1 MAYQQT
7 IVVGNLGG
15 DPETRQLPSGGS
27 VCSFNVAV
35 NESWNDR
42 QTGERREKTLWFRVS
57 AFGRQGEIA
66 QQYLS
71 KGRQVMVI
79 GTVEANAF
87 MGNDGQPRASLD
99 LRAQRIQFLQGG
111 DNSGGGNRGG
121 NYSGGGNN
129 YSRGGG
135 NNNNYDDNFT
145 PPPQDVDDIPF

>member
-1 MAYQQT
+1 MVERQRQHMTYHQT
-7 IVVGNLGG
+7 TIIGNLGS
-15 DPETRQLPSGGS
+15 DPELRQLPSGSS

-42 QTGERREKTLWFRVS
+42 QTGERREKTTWYRIS

-66 QQYLS
+66 HQYLK
-71 KGRQVMVI
+71 KGRQVMVV

-99 LRAQRIQFLQGG
+99 LRAQSIKFLQGG
-111 DNSGGGNRGG
+111 DNSGGGG
-121 NYSGGGNN
+121 GGGNRN
-129 YSRGGG
+129 YGGG
-135 NNNNYDDNFT
+135 NSYDDNFT

>member
-1 MAYQQT
+1 MTYQQT
-7 IVVGNLGG
+7 IVVGNLGS
-15 DPETRQLPSGGS
+15 DPETRQLPSGTPVTNFS
-27 VCSFNVAV
+27 LAV
-35 NESWNDR
+35 NESWSDR
-42 QTGERREKTLWFRVS
+42 QTGERREKTTWFRVQV
-57 AFGRQGEIA
+57 FGRQGEIA

-79 GTVEANAF
+79 GTVEASAY

-111 DNSGGGNRGG
+111 DNAGGGRS

-129 YSRGGG
+129 QSGGG